1 MTWYGGEKRKGGQ
14 YRCQPEEEIIALLF
28 LHVFLSL
35 SPPSLSLCG
44 PNLVWCQT
52 SRLADRE
59 EERGNK
65 REEERILSLL
75 SLPLSL
81 LPLSLSLLGANNYS
95 FLCHQLEQSTPLSQ
109 SLSPCICVHAWA
121 FAAFL
126 TIIRSTQADS
136 RSVGTSVG
144 RYVGRCSR
152 VPACV
157 QTHGNENNTH
167 SKFNKS
173 SYMCVALYIHEHTS
187 SQEPWG
193 FRWISFFVIYKSST
207 HTHTGTYDY
216 RHVNMVKNA

>member
-1 MTWYGGEKRKGGQ
+1 MS
-14 YRCQPEEEIIALLF
+14 F
-28 LHVFLSL
+28 
-35 SPPSLSLCG
+35 SLSLLRLSRSVG
-44 PNLVWCQT
+44 P
-52 SRLADRE
+52 
-59 EERGNK
+59 
-65 REEERILSLL
+65 ILSGVRPPDLQIERKKEATRERKKGFYHSFLFL
-75 SLPLSL
+75 SPFS
-81 LPLSLSLLGANNYS
+81 PSLSLLGANNYS

-109 SLSPCICVHAWA
+109 SVSPCICVHAWA

-167 SKFNKS
+167 SKSNKS
-173 SYMCVALYIHEHTS
+173 TYMCVALYIHEHTS

-193 FRWISFFVIYKSST
+193 FRWISFFVICKSST

>member
-1 MTWYGGEKRKGGQ
+1 MS
-14 YRCQPEEEIIALLF
+14 F
-28 LHVFLSL
+28 
-35 SPPSLSLCG
+35 SLSLLRRSRSVG
-44 PNLVWCQT
+44 P
-52 SRLADRE
+52 
-59 EERGNK
+59 
-65 REEERILSLL
+65 ILSGVRPPDLQIERKKEATRERKKGFYHSFLFL
-75 SLPLSL
+75 SPFS
-81 LPLSLSLLGANNYS
+81 PSLSLLGANNYS

-167 SKFNKS
+167 SKSNKS

>member
-1 MTWYGGEKRKGGQ
+1 MS
-14 YRCQPEEEIIALLF
+14 F
-28 LHVFLSL
+28 
-35 SPPSLSLCG
+35 SLSLLRRSRSVG
-44 PNLVWCQT
+44 P
-52 SRLADRE
+52 
-59 EERGNK
+59 
-65 REEERILSLL
+65 ILSGVRPPDLQIERKKEATRERKKGFYHSFLFL
-75 SLPLSL
+75 SPFS
-81 LPLSLSLLGANNYS
+81 PSLSLLGANNYS

-157 QTHGNENNTH
+157 QTHGNENNTY
-167 SKFNKS
+167 SKSNKS
-173 SYMCVALYIHEHTS
+173 TYMCVALYIHEHTS

-193 FRWISFFVIYKSST
+193 FRWISFFVICKSST
-207 HTHTGTYDY
+207 HTHTHGYIRLQACKY
-216 RHVNMVKNA
+216 G

>member
-136 RSVGTSVG
+136 RSLARSVGTSGAAAECQRVCRHMVMRTTPIPNLINQLICVLHFIFMNIHRLKSREDLG
-144 RYVGRCSR
+144 GYHFLWYVR
-152 VPACV
+152 A
-157 QTHGNENNTH
+157 
-167 SKFNKS
+167 
-173 SYMCVALYIHEHTS
+173 A
-187 SQEPWG
+187 
-193 FRWISFFVIYKSST
+193 
-207 HTHTGTYDY
+207 HTHTRVHMTTG
-216 RHVNMVKNA
+216 M